1 MRFSKGLVLFLAASL
16 LIVTF
21 AVSQGGPEI
30 LGNQVL
36 YINHYLKD
44 YDMPD
49 HMDSANNTIVQQKA
63 LDIGKRW
70 YTLHREQIR
79 TLLQAR

>member
-1 MRFSKGLVLFLAASL
+1 MLAN
-16 LIVTF
+16 VRTTT
-21 AVSQGGPEI
+21 EI

-49 HMDSANNTIVQQKA
+49 QMDSANNKIIQKKA

-70 YTLHREQIR
+70 YALHREQIHQW
-79 TLLQAR
+79 LKDQ

>member
-1 MRFSKGLVLFLAASL
+1 MANVRTTEEV
-16 LIVTF
+16 
-21 AVSQGGPEI
+21 

-49 HMDSANNTIVQQKA
+49 HMDSAANGITQQKA
-63 LDIGKRW
+63 LDIGKLW
-70 YTLHREQIR
+70 YANQREQI
-79 TLLQAR
+79 QQWVQN